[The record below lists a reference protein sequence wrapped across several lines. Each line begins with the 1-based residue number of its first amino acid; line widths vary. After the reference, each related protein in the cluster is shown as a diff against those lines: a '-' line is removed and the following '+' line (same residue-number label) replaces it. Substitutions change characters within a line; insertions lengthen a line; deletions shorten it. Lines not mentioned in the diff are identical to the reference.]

1 MIVIF
6 GNITTT
12 MRIKKLLT
20 SKGIFS
26 TQIQTTKNPKTPD
39 CGHGLKL
46 DKKYYEDIKEAAAV
60 LNVKIKGVYYE

>member
-12 MRIKKLLT
+12 MRVKKFL
-20 SKGIFS
+20 SGKGIDS
-26 TQIQTTKNPKTPD
+26 AQIQTTKNPKTPD

-46 DKKYYEDIKEAAAV
+46 DKKHYESIKEAAAI
-60 LNVKIKGVYYE
+60 LNAKIKGVYYE

>member
-12 MRIKKLLT
+12 MRVKKFLT
-20 SKGIFS
+20 GKGIES
-26 TQIQTTKNPKTPD
+26 AQIQTTKNPKTPD

-46 DKKYYEDIKEAAAV
+46 NKKYYDAVKEAAAI

>member
-20 SKGIFS
+20 SKGIAS

>member
-20 SKGIFS
+20 GKGIS
-26 TQIQTTKNPKTPD
+26 ATQIQTTKNPKTPD